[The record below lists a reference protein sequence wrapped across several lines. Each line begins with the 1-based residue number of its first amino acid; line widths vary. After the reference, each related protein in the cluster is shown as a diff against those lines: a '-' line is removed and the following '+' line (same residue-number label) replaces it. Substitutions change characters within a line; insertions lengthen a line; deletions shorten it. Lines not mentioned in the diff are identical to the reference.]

1 MKKIFIIVGWL
12 HIPKEVVYE
21 VFNKKYGFCRCWFVS
36 EEKYLKSRFTYA
48 NNNSKKIEAI
58 FVGPVPHK
66 SFAAGK
72 YTSMVTELC
81 ISGSKTPVYV
91 CKNFARVLKFTKTSL
106 QKAIIHHEDYISSK
120 TQTTDEIME
129 VELFTKTL
137 FPKLLS
143 EPP

>member
-12 HIPKEVVYE
+12 HIPKEIVYE

-48 NNNSKKIEAI
+48 NNNGKKIEAI

-66 SFAAGK
+66 TFAAGK
-72 YTSMVTELC
+72 YTSMVTQLC

-106 QKAIIHHEDYISSK
+106 RQAIFHHEEYLRESK
-120 TQTTDEIME
+120 KEKEEIME
-129 VELFTKTL
+129 FEVFTKTL
-137 FPKLLS
+137 FPELVS
-143 EPP
+143 PP